1 HTTGLIALAG
11 RAALAA
17 ERHGVGGLVTQ
28 IVQQFGRNQ
37 VWIELQR
44 HFRRDEQSV
53 LASLT
58 DLAAAFRLPVMAS
71 NGVRFAS
78 PEARPLYDV
87 MSCLRAQTKLR
98 AQGN

>member
-28 IVQQFGRNQ
+28 IVQQCGRNQ
-37 VWIELQR
+37 VCIELQR
-44 HFRRDEQSV
+44 HSRRDEQSV
-53 LASLT
+53 MASLL

-71 NGVRFAS
+71 NGVRFAA
-78 PEARPLYDV
+78 PDARPLYRV
-87 MSCLRAQTKLR
+87 ATCIRPTHVSA
-98 AQGN
+98 A